1 MRLGVLA
8 SGNLGYSVFKHLI
21 KRNEVAFVMTD
32 KNSLEIINFCNDY
45 KHPIFTGNPRNG
57 KSQGFLIDK
66 NIDVLISINYLFLIE
81 EDLIRLPNKLAFNIH
96 GSLLPK
102 YRGRT
107 PHVWAIINNEKEA
120 GITAH
125 IIDRG
130 CDTGDII
137 EQISVPINYNDTGA
151 MILEKYQKL
160 YVPLIDSVLEKIK
173 NDSIQL
179 VPQENHKSS
188 YFGKRSPKDGK
199 IDWNW
204 QKERIRNWVRAQSN
218 PYPGAFSFYKS
229 QQFIIDEIEFSDFA
243 FNYEM
248 PNGLILSNRP
258 LLIKTPNGVVE
269 IKKIRDNQP
278 SFEVDQILK

>member
-1 MRLGVLA
+1 MRIGVLA
-8 SGNLGYSVFKHLI
+8 SGNLGYSVFKDLI
-21 KRNEVAFVMTD
+21 KKNEVVFVMTD
-32 KNSLEIINFCNDY
+32 KKSFDIINFCKDY
-45 KHPIFTGNPRNG
+45 NFPNFVGNPRNG
-57 KSQGFLIDK
+57 KSNEFLIEK
-66 NIDVLISINYLFLIE
+66 KIDVLISINYLYLIE
-81 EDLIRLPNKLAFNIH
+81 ENLIKLPKKLAFNIH

-107 PHVWAIINNEKEA
+107 PHVWSIINNDKET

-125 IIDRG
+125 VIDKG

-151 MILEKYQKL
+151 MILEKYNKL

-173 NDSIQL
+173 NDSISL
-179 VPQENHKSS
+179 VPQENNKSS
-188 YFGKRSPKDGK
+188 YFGKRSPEDGK

-229 QQFIIDEIEFSDFA
+229 QQFIIDEIEYSDFA
-243 FNYEM
+243 FDYEM
-248 PNGLILSNRP
+248 TNGLILSHSP

-269 IKKIRDNQP
+269 IIKIRDNKP
-278 SFEVDQILK
+278 SFEVEQILK